1 MLENINVRFFVTEF
15 EGEDEN
21 TFEIPH
27 QDFVER
33 YAEQPSAR
41 IDIEH
46 CTVRSNGIRQLCIT
60 LNDCRSHQGENIM
73 NREELVAAMDAGL
86 PVRWK
91 NDGYQL
97 FRGTSGEY
105 LKTFKP
111 NGWTIGVFHRD
122 GIGMNVDPKDCYIK
136 ESK

>member
-1 MLENINVRFFVTEF
+1 
-15 EGEDEN
+15 
-21 TFEIPH
+21 
-27 QDFVER
+27 
-33 YAEQPSAR
+33 
-41 IDIEH
+41 
-46 CTVRSNGIRQLCIT
+46 
-60 LNDCRSHQGENIM
+60 M

-97 FRGTSGEY
+97 YRGTSSGEY
-105 LKTFKP
+105 LKTFEP

-136 ESK
+136 ESQ

>member
-1 MLENINVRFFVTEF
+1 MLENINVRFFITEF

-60 LNDCRSHQGENIM
+60 LNAVDHTKE
-73 NREELVAAMDAGL
+73 
-86 PVRWK
+86 
-91 NDGYQL
+91 
-97 FRGTSGEY
+97 GTSRIEKNW
-105 LKTFKP
+105 LRR
-111 NGWTIGVFHRD
+111 WTRACRLGGRMTVINYFAARRGSISRPLSRTA
-122 GIGMNVDPKDCYIK
+122 GR
-136 ESK
+136 

>member
-1 MLENINVRFFVTEF
+1 
-15 EGEDEN
+15 
-21 TFEIPH
+21 
-27 QDFVER
+27 
-33 YAEQPSAR
+33 
-41 IDIEH
+41 
-46 CTVRSNGIRQLCIT
+46 
-60 LNDCRSHQGENIM
+60 M

-97 FRGTSGEY
+97 HLDTSGEY
-105 LKTFKP
+105 LMSHET

-136 ESK
+136 ERK